1 MTALAKIQPRYLRLT
16 EELNALDF
24 FEKTVIFLRET
35 DKSDVAWKWVVIG
48 LHGALYGFAVSACH
62 GTDSSSVVE
71 NDHLISFD
79 EAVKRC
85 VKGRAGNPLVLSPKE
100 RESVRWLQKILRN
113 RFEHYRPCRWSIE
126 LHGFPTLALN
136 CVRVIETL
144 ATETSRSVHLNREQR
159 AHLKQLAEEAKSIIR
174 DSKLQAEL
182 RIKGVVP

>member
-1 MTALAKIQPRYLRLT
+1 MTPHAKIQPRYLRLT
-16 EELNALDF
+16 EELNAFDF
-24 FEKTVIFLRET
+24 FEKTVLFLRET

-48 LHGALYGFAVSACH
+48 LHGALYGFAVSACQ

-71 NDHLISFD
+71 KDHLISFD
-79 EAVKRC
+79 EALKRC
-85 VKGRAGNPLVLSPKE
+85 EKGRAGNPLVLSLEE
-100 RESVRWLQKILRN
+100 RESVRWLKKILRN

-126 LHGFPTLALN
+126 LHGFPTLVLN

-159 AHLKQLAEEAKSIIR
+159 AQLKQLAEEAKSIVR

-182 RIKGVVP
+182 RATDISP